1 MIYAQVRAVRADQE
15 VINFLINCGNKNLQY
30 LLVPNRLQAA
40 LAAMDTDHD
49 GHIDLCE
56 WEACIEIAL
65 QNKLEQ
71 RAAAREAQAKAA
83 QKEIAEF
90 TGEFLS
96 AARQCFQLID
106 KDCGGS
112 LSKTEIVDA
121 VKTDQEVIRFLTT
134 CGEENLQFLLHPP
147 RLQKAL
153 EILDTDNSG
162 EVDEKEWDEAIQRGL
177 SKRLEQLAMERERRE
192 RAALRADAEFSTEF
206 LNAARKV
213 FQMIDDDG
221 SGTLE
226 KAEIVTA
233 VKCNQRVIKFLVN
246 CGNPNLQYLLVPA
259 RLESALQQMDTDR
272 DGHID
277 EGEWCVSEP
286 ETLGRLRR
294 GRERVDAFRGSPVYN
309 NAGRRPS
316 RSRCRTSWP
325 TARPSARC
333 KPRRRRK
340 KSRSSRSTSKTP
352 RASASSSSTR
362 TAAGPWTRAK
372 L

>member
-1 MIYAQVRAVRADQE
+1 MLGVWWCGNNRTTASHFVSTSQE

-112 LSKTEIVDA
+112 LSKVEIVEA

-162 EVDEKEWDEAIQRGL
+162 EVDEKEWCVWRRPFYTRSYLPTWDAIDATVLVRSSPVAARRDEAIQRGL
-177 SKRLEQLAMERERRE
+177 SKRLEQLAAERERRE

-294 GRERVDAFRGSPVYN
+294 GDGVLVA
-309 NAGRRPS
+309 
-316 RSRCRTSWP
+316 
-325 TARPSARC
+325 
-333 KPRRRRK
+333 
-340 KSRSSRSTSKTP
+340 
-352 RASASSSSTR
+352 
-362 TAAGPWTRAK
+362 
-372 L
+372 

>member
-1 MIYAQVRAVRADQE
+1 MFIHAGPAGRA
-15 VINFLINCGNKNLQY
+15 L
-30 LLVPNRLQAA
+30 PN
-40 LAAMDTDHD
+40 
-49 GHIDLCE
+49 GH
-56 WEACIEIAL
+56 
-65 QNKLEQ
+65 
-71 RAAAREAQAKAA
+71 
-83 QKEIAEF
+83 
-90 TGEFLS
+90 S
-96 AARQCFQLID
+96 P
-106 KDCGGS
+106 
-112 LSKTEIVDA
+112 VDETQ

-226 KAEIVTA
+226 KQEIVTA

-333 KPRRRRK
+333 RPRRRRK

-362 TAAGPWTRAK
+362 TAAGPWTRVK

>member
-112 LSKTEIVDA
+112 LSKTEIVEA
-121 VKTDQEVIRFLTT
+121 VKSDQEVIRFLTT

-213 FQMIDDDG
+213 FQMIDDDD

-226 KAEIVTA
+226 KAEIVRA
-233 VKCNQRVIKFLVN
+233 VRANKEVIKFLTD
-246 CGNPNLQYLLVPA
+246 CGNKNLQHLLVPS
-259 RLESALQQMDTDR
+259 RLESALAQMDTDH
-272 DGHID
+272 DGTID
-277 EGEWCVSEP
+277 ADEWCVLESA
-286 ETLGRLRR
+286 TLGRLSTSPAHRLM
-294 GRERVDAFRGSPVYN
+294 FR
-309 NAGRRPS
+309 AGRSASRR
-316 RSRCRTSWP
+316 RSRTSLSSAP
-325 TARPSARC
+325 RPARRRARQRSRRSPSSLGSSFPPPSA
-333 KPRRRRK
+333 
-340 KSRSSRSTSKTP
+340 
-352 RASASSSSTR
+352 ASSSSTK
-362 TAAGPWTRAK
+362 TAAARSALDCVEIK
-372 L
+372 Q